1 MDGEGPK
8 SPTTHCAVGNRCVE
22 GVQLLFLMLY
32 VANRSTLIAVEAAS
46 SPFLTIQAVS
56 ILPGL
61 ASSCRLEVEVGIQ
74 FGIPSNFESWQTV
87 SCKSLSLILFYWVYY
102 SNMKPNFNGLLD
114 FIN

>member
-1 MDGEGPK
+1 MDGEVPK

-56 ILPGL
+56 TLPGL
-61 ASSCRLEVEVGIQ
+61 GFFMPIRSRS
-74 FGIPSNFESWQTV
+74 
-87 SCKSLSLILFYWVYY
+87 
-102 SNMKPNFNGLLD
+102 
-114 FIN
+114 